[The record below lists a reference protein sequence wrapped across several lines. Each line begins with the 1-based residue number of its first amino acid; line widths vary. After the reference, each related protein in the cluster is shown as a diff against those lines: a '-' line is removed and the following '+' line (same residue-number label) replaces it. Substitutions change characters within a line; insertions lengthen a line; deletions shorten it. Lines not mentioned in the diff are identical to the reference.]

1 MKTNKDE
8 YLGKE
13 HDIEGGILHVTK
25 LLVKDYEQEHV
36 TEMMAEQR
44 MPLLFQRKKTLPF
57 GKVKTRSS

>member
-36 TEMMAEQR
+36 REMMAEQR
-44 MPLLFQRKKTLPF
+44 MPLLFQ
-57 GKVKTRSS
+57 